1 MPLSDDFGFDDDDT
15 AFITVATQ
23 VEASQN
29 VDFNASPRPAKRR
42 RINGPRQLDGAGS
55 EEINWS
61 ETDEEAHSPPEQP
74 QNANIQR
81 QAKSEH
87 EREPEED
94 GIDPDYYFP
103 GELEGA
109 DDQPAKKSKYK
120 IHIPKDG
127 GQFKDQIFTQTQVGL
142 DSSPSE
148 FRGAVWK
155 RPPPAPP
162 PPPLFD
168 NGVVNDI
175 SRASNRTAFNGARG
189 SGSGPRQTT
198 LNGINGFGIRA
209 NAQSNKDDAELAARL
224 QAEENAMLRRVHG
237 VTRTQPIYAN
247 KPSQQ
252 MSNELADLPS
262 DAFSS
267 SSPEKSPDKDVIT
280 ISSQPTASQPQARV
294 LRGPQHGLKQM
305 TIFGQPATQDV
316 SASQAAK
323 KKHAWPLKSR
333 DEPPTH
339 HALDEKAMETWVYP
353 TNLGTIRDYQ
363 YNIVSRSLFH
373 NTLVALPTGLGKTFI
388 AATVML
394 NYYRWAKNAHI
405 VFMAPTKP
413 LIAQQMEA
421 CYHIVGI
428 PRKDTVLMTGE
439 TTPGVRAEEWLERR
453 VFFMTPQTV
462 INDLKT
468 GICDPKK
475 IVLVVVDEAHKASGG
490 YAYTE
495 VVKFLRRFNNSFRV
509 HALTATPGSTVEA
522 VQGVIDALGIARV
535 ELRTEQSLDIR
546 PYTHEKHTE
555 TELFEY
561 SDEQALIMDLFS
573 KALRPAVEKLCQ
585 QNGYWSRDPMALHP
599 YGLNKARSKWALS
612 DAGRKA
618 PGPLKG
624 MMAGLFNALSSLAH
638 SIGLLKNHGIGPFY
652 SGVIEFQRK
661 VDSGE
666 LKGKYATEI
675 AQSEHFIRMMSL
687 IRGWTNNPDFIGH
700 PKLQYLREVV
710 LNHFLDTGEGMQ
722 GPNVPPSAT
731 RVMVF
736 ASYRDSTEDICRVL
750 KRNEPMIRPHVFVG
764 QTASKE
770 SEGMNQKRQNE
781 VIQDFKSGK
790 YNTLV
795 ATSIGEEGLDIG
807 DVDLIVCYDA
817 SASPIRMLQ
826 RIGRTGRKRVGRVT
840 LLLMKGKEENDYAK
854 AQDNYSFI
862 QKTIADAN
870 KYTYHDEQSP
880 RILPK
885 SAQPVVDKRVI
896 EIPIENSQPIDL
908 NEKGRRARGKG
919 KVKRPPKK
927 FHMPDGVRTGF
938 TRASRMDVDSED
950 DSENEPA
957 PKKKAPAK
965 KKATI
970 ATPRNRPANLEP
982 EPVQLPFLEDVLLNS
997 VQQKELERK
1006 YAHAADDD
1014 ADIVIQA
1021 PDPSRY
1027 PETLR
1032 RPGPTKYIR
1041 HSNASEAVQKVLM
1054 SMKDINDEKITEMQS
1069 VEGFKEFLSDAG
1081 PARIRLVSPDVDIDE
1096 SEDEL
1101 PEDPIPIRKTKGTT
1115 ATKGSARK
1123 KPAAKRK
1130 LSARSATTVDVD
1142 DTNDSPAAKKPRG
1155 RPPKKPVQRATSYGS
1170 AAAEGDESSP
1180 EPTPA
1185 NMRIGTQGIDLGTMD
1200 TSGEDEDEEPDSEL
1214 DEFIVRSDQPI
1225 EMASSSQRLS
1235 DDTQPSN
1242 PVAERSRG
1250 LKNGATKTTTIMSDT
1265 ASDESDVGL
1274 RAMTLGSED
1283 DSSEVEELSVP
1294 VAKATTQALARKRR
1308 VINESDSDE

>member
-1 MPLSDDFGFDDDDT
+1 MPPSDDFGFDDDDT

-23 VEASQN
+23 AEASQN
-29 VDFNASPRPAKRR
+29 AEFNVSPRPAKRR
-42 RINGPRQLDGAGS
+42 RIRGPRQVDGGSSQELD
-55 EEINWS
+55 WP
-61 ETDEEAHSPPEQP
+61 ETDDEAHSPPEQLP
-74 QNANIQR
+74 DVPTQR
-81 QAKSEH
+81 QANPDH
-87 EREPEED
+87 EPEGD

-109 DDQPAKKSKYK
+109 DNQQARKSKYK

-127 GQFKDQIFTQTQVGL
+127 GQFKDLIFTQTQVGL

-155 RPPPAPP
+155 RPPPVPP
-162 PPPLFD
+162 PPPLTAGRGLSETFGAQNGSIT
-168 NGVVNDI
+168 NGVTRIGN
-175 SRASNRTAFNGARG
+175 
-189 SGSGPRQTT
+189 GPRQMT
-198 LNGINGFGIRA
+198 LNGINGFGLRP
-209 NAQSNKDDAELAARL
+209 NAQSNKNDAELAARL
-224 QAEENAMLRRVHG
+224 QAEEDAMHHQVQG
-237 VTRTQPIYAN
+237 VMKKQSISFEM
-247 KPSQQ
+247 PSHE

-280 ISSQPTASQPQARV
+280 ISSQPTASQPQVRG

-305 TIFGQPATQDV
+305 TIFGQPATQDL

-421 CYHIVGI
+421 CYQIVGI

-439 TTPGVRAEEWLERR
+439 TNPGIRAEEWLERR

-495 VVKFLRRFNNSFRV
+495 VVKFLRRFNSSFRIQ
-509 HALTATPGSTVEA
+509 ALTATPGSTVEA

-546 PYTHEKHTE
+546 AYTHEKHTE

-561 SDEQALIMDLFS
+561 SDEQALIMDLCS
-573 KALRPAVEKLCQ
+573 KALRPALEKLCS
-585 QNGYWSRDPMALHP
+585 QNAYWSRDPMALHA
-599 YGLNKARSKWALS
+599 YGLNQSRKKWALS

-618 PGPLKG
+618 PPSVKG
-624 MMAGLFNALSSLAH
+624 MMQGIFNVLSTLAH
-638 SIGLLKNHGIGPFY
+638 SIGLLKFHGIGPFY
-652 SGVIEFQRK
+652 SGVIDFQKK
-661 VDSGE
+661 VESGE
-666 LKGKYATEI
+666 SKGKYATEI
-675 AQSEHFIRMMSL
+675 AHSEHFTKMMSL

-710 LNHFLDTGEGMQ
+710 LNHFLDAGEGRQ
-722 GPNVPPSAT
+722 GSDVPASAT

-764 QTASKE
+764 QAASKD
-770 SEGMNQKRQNE
+770 SEGMNQKRQNA

-885 SAQPVVDKRVI
+885 SVQPVVDKRVI

-908 NEKGRRARGKG
+908 NEKGRRTRGKG

-938 TRASRMDVDSED
+938 TKASRVDADSED
-950 DSENEPA
+950 QSDDEPA
-957 PKKKAPAK
+957 PKKKAPVR
-965 KKATI
+965 KKATS
-970 ATPRNRPANLEP
+970 PKYKKRPAESEP
-982 EPVQLPFLEDVLLNS
+982 EPVQLPFLEDVVLNS
-997 VQQKELERK
+997 IQQMELERK

-1014 ADIVIQA
+1014 ADLIIQA
-1021 PDPSRY
+1021 PDPTRY

-1041 HSNASEAVQKVLM
+1041 HGKASEAVQRTLT
-1054 SMKDINDEKITEMQS
+1054 SLHDINDEKVREMKS
-1069 VEGFKEFLSDAG
+1069 VEGFKDFLTDAG
-1081 PARIRLVSPDVDIDE
+1081 PARIRLVNPKTNVNE
-1096 SEDEL
+1096 SENEL
-1101 PEDPIPIRKTKGTT
+1101 LEDPIPIRKTKGKT
-1115 ATKGSARK
+1115 AARGSARK
-1123 KPAAKRK
+1123 KAPAPRK
-1130 LSARSATTVDVD
+1130 TSVLSITAAEMSDSN
-1142 DTNDSPAAKKPRG
+1142 DTRKPRG
-1155 RPPKKPVQRATSYGS
+1155 RPRKKSIQRAPSYGS

-1180 EPTPA
+1180 EATPA

-1200 TSGEDEDEEPDSEL
+1200 TSGDDEDEEPDSEL
-1214 DEFIVRSDQPI
+1214 NEFIVRSDQPV
-1225 EMASSSQRLS
+1225 EMASSSQRLP
-1235 DDTQPSN
+1235 DDTQAPR
-1242 PVAERSRG
+1242 PATARSRG
-1250 LKNGATKTTTIMSDT
+1250 LKNAVTRNVAVMSDSG
-1265 ASDESDVGL
+1265 SDESDVGL
-1274 RAMTLGSED
+1274 AVMDTRSGDE
-1283 DSSEVEELSVP
+1283 SSEVEELSIPAV
-1294 VAKATTQALARKRR
+1294 KATTQAIARKRR
-1308 VINESDSDE
+1308 VIDESDSDE